1 MPRGI
6 PVDQATKVRAK
17 KLHAQGKGRNEIAK
31 TLGISTFA
39 VTRIS
44 QELGF
49 SFDRAQTEVAVRANS
64 IDRAARRGKIIDRLY
79 ARSER
84 ILDRLEADEYS
95 YRMPTMSGSETV
107 VDDAAP
113 AADERHFATSMA
125 HYLVQ
130 AVRLEQVDSDR
141 GVGDAVSVLDSL
153 SAALKV
159 AADVLDS
166 PAQD

>member
-6 PVDQATKVRAK
+6 PVDDATKARAK
-17 KLHAQGKGRNEIAK
+17 KLHSQGKGRNEIAK
-31 TLGISTFA
+31 VLGISTFA

-49 SFDRAQTEVAVRANS
+49 TFDRRQTELAVHVAV

-84 ILDRLEADEYS
+84 ILDRLEADTYVHYIAVPGDGAE
-95 YRMPTMSGSETV
+95 RIEDEHP
-107 VDDAAP
+107 P
-113 AADERHFATSMA
+113 AKDERDLSSSVAA
-125 HYLVQ
+125 YLVQ

-153 SAALKV
+153 SAALKA
-159 AADVLDS
+159 AADNLDS
-166 PAQD
+166 QQ